1 MNSLQ
6 EYNKKYLKFLMNH
19 RNHREEGVIYKCIKC
34 KQIWNSNDEGVDDE
48 IHETMKCK
56 ECRLKLLDE
65 YRKTLGLSREY
76 CYFHE

>member
-6 EYNKKYLKFLMNH
+6 ENNKKYLKFLMNLH
-19 RNHREEGVIYKCIKC
+19 KEGVIYKCIKC
-34 KQIWNSNDEGVDDE
+34 KQIWNLNDEGVNDE

-56 ECRLKLLDE
+56 ECRFKLLDE
-65 YRKTLGLSREY
+65 YRKTLGLSRDY